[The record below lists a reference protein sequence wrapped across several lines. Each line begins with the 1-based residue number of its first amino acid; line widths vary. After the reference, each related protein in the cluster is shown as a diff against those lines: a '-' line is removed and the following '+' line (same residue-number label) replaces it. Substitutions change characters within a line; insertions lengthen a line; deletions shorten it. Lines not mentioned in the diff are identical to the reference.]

1 MPINWSP
8 DQEYGKRTR
17 GAGGMDGREVG
28 TNISGQAPVAEGG
41 GGEKGRERTE
51 KGGRE
56 SEGRKVPPIIQE
68 VPGRSPFSV
77 LSAPNTSEMVVG
89 GWEASGRGRLLST
102 TRAPTV
108 ID

>member
-1 MPINWSP
+1 MGRGPAALAEWMAEKSGRISVDRLLWQKRGGVKKAER
-8 DQEYGKRTR
+8 DQRR
-17 GAGGMDGREVG
+17 
-28 TNISGQAPVAEGG
+28 
-41 GGEKGRERTE
+41 
-51 KGGRE
+51 GRE